1 MHLNLKKSIALGLVV
16 TAMGILSAGCS
27 HNTQNG
33 AGNSDKRN
41 IVLL

>member
-1 MHLNLKKSIALGLVV
+1 MHLNLKKSITLGLVV

-33 AGNSDKRN
+33 AGNSDKKHS
-41 IVLL
+41 IA